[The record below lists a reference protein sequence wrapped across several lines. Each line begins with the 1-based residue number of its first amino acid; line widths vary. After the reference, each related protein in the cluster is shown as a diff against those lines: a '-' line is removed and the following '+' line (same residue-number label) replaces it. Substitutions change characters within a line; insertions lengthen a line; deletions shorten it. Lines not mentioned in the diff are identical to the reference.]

1 MKLTRLLSILVLST
15 VALFAE
21 DNAQE
26 LKSKFGIFGNVGYNM
41 HSADFYK
48 VPNCPSCSPGYR
60 DGNGTGYAFGLA
72 YELPFSRMF
81 ALELRLS
88 YYDFSA
94 KLTRDENQTILQK
107 FAPVNAMIEHTF
119 DATLSS
125 IGLEPM
131 AKYQVIDNLFINA
144 GLHIGT
150 MITKEFSQK
159 EEIINPR
166 GISFYDEKGEDT
178 GSPVRNEISGELQN
192 TPSLY
197 LAPLVGVS
205 YRLPMNKQKTLLI
218 EPELYY
224 TLGVSKLVDNSLVSK
239 WSANS
244 LRFGLALKYSPK
256 DVVPIIDKFEKF
268 YKIDTVQIES
278 DLITKNIIKPGIE
291 SSQKDISESDNIRL
305 NLETISR
312 TDTLIIA
319 KQYKLSADVVAVGL
333 DKDGKEIPNPIF
345 KVEEFSMFRLEPLLN
360 YVFFEHNSA
369 EIPKNFIT
377 ISQQSAR
384 SFMSNVLIN
393 NTTMDIYNNLLNI
406 IGERMTKY
414 SDAKI
419 ILIGFSSEIAD
430 EKGNNQLSQSRAES
444 VKFYLV
450 NNWGIE
456 DKRISI
462 ETQHIAAIVPTT
474 PDDIDKAQE
483 NRRVEI
489 TSNNKI
495 ILEPLQIESIQ
506 RTSNPP
512 VVRFK
517 PSVQS
522 EAGIRNWTLRAVQS
536 NNSSAEFTEFGNS
549 TPSKAIDWVLERNQ
563 KTMPNSSD
571 QIQYSIEV
579 IDDKNNKIKSETKN
593 LDIQYITLKSK
604 KTQNIDDY
612 TIEKFNLT
620 LFDFDQAEIGK
631 ENIEVIEMIKSR
643 IKPESEIE
651 IIGYTDRTG
660 NSEYNRSLSARRAE
674 AVFKALNR
682 KDATF
687 KGIGE
692 DILLYGNDT
701 PEGRFYCRTVEIT
714 VKTKVK

>member
-1 MKLTRLLSILVLST
+1 MRFTRLLSLLILST

-48 VPNCPSCSPGYR
+48 VPDCPSCSPGYR
-60 DGNGTGYAFGLA
+60 DGNGIGYAFGLA

-107 FAPVNAMIEHTF
+107 FAPVDAMIEHTF

-131 AKYQVIDNLFINA
+131 AKYQVMDNLFINA

-150 MITKEFSQK
+150 MITKDFSQK

-166 GISFYDEKGEDT
+166 GISFYEDGEDT
-178 GSPVRNEISGELQN
+178 GSPVRNEFSGELQN

-197 LAPLVGVS
+197 IAPLVGVS

-256 DVVPIIDKFEKF
+256 DVVPMIDKFEKF

-278 DLITKNIIKPGIE
+278 DLITKNTIKPGIE

-319 KQYKLSADVVAVGL
+319 KRYKLSVDVVAVGL

-360 YVFFEHNSA
+360 YVFFEHNSS
-369 EIPKNFIT
+369 EIANKYVKLNP
-377 ISQQSAR
+377 QSAR
-384 SFMSNVLIN
+384 NFVSDSLFN
-393 NTTMDIYNNLLNI
+393 NSTMDIYYNILNI
-406 IGERMTKY
+406 VGERMSKY
-414 SDAKI
+414 PDATI
-419 ILIGFSSEIAD
+419 TLIGCNSDLAE
-430 EKGNNQLSQSRAES
+430 EKGNKQLSQSRAES
-444 VKFYLV
+444 VKNYLV
-450 NNWGIE
+450 SAWAI
-456 DKRISI
+456 DAKRIAVESRNLP
-462 ETQHIAAIVPTT
+462 ALAST
-474 PDDIDKAQE
+474 PFDDMDKSPE

-489 TSNNKI
+489 TSNNNKI
-495 ILEPLQIESIQ
+495 IEPLQIENIQ

-517 PSVQS
+517 PTSQS
-522 EAGIRNWTLRAVQS
+522 DAGIINWTLRAVQR
-536 NNSSAEFTEFGNS
+536 NNSTTEFTESGRK
-549 TPSKAIDWVLERNQ
+549 TPNETIDWVLEKNQ
-563 KTMPNSSD
+563 KIMPNSAEPL
-571 QIQYSIEV
+571 QYSIEV
-579 IDDKNNKIKSETKN
+579 IDNKNNKAKSETKN
-593 LDIQYITLKSK
+593 LDIQYLSIKSK
-604 KTQNIDDY
+604 RTQKTDDY
-612 TIEKFNLT
+612 VIEKFNLI
-620 LFDFDQAEIGK
+620 LFDFDQAKIEKANKEILAL
-631 ENIEVIEMIKSR
+631 IKSR

-660 NSEYNRSLSARRAE
+660 DAEYNRSLSARRAE
-674 AVFKALNR
+674 AVFHSINR

-692 DILLYGNDT
+692 DYLLYDNDT
-701 PEGRFYCRTVEIT
+701 PEGRFYCRTVKVT